1 MRVPVQQLK
10 DLSLSNKEN
19 NDPSPVDFQVHSFP
33 KKKALVASLQPP
45 REPSTPVRHVPCDI
59 VLVIDVSGSM
69 FDAAPVPGERST
81 EANGLSILDL
91 VKHASLTI
99 VEKMDERDRLSIVTF
114 ASNVSVLQP
123 LQFMTEENKRLS
135 RDNINS
141 MEPNDATNLWHGILT
156 GLKQFEKVNSD
167 GKVPAVM
174 VLTDGMPNHMCPPAG
189 YTPELRAK
197 LPLPATIY
205 TFGFGYQL
213 RSGLLKYIAEIGSGN
228 YSFIPDAGM
237 IGTVFVHAVAN
248 LQNTYATEAT
258 LQLRYSSNM
267 QIQEAM
273 GTSVLSSPP
282 GPFIKSTQQGL
293 QLEIPLGNIQYG
305 QSRDIFLRF
314 HSPHIVKLCCM
325 DPGPLPIVEA
335 TIKYKLVL
343 DNDTGDFA
351 SITVTHDLLET
362 SSIPEELVAYH
373 ESRAQ
378 ICSFLST
385 FFAIE
390 KPEGQI
396 SIALHEDTNFFQTWG
411 QHYLPSLL
419 NAHTRQVCNSFKD
432 PRPLQYGRDSPLFIA
447 CRDRLD
453 EDFDNLPPPEPSR
466 HKRMAREQ
474 GLSTVVLAASST
486 PVSMSSYRNAC
497 GVCFAGSTLV
507 QLASGRAVEMRRL
520 RRGMKLQTPLGSRKV
535 AAVLRTPVKDETL
548 CRVGAV
554 LVTPW
559 HPVSR
564 DAKVWTFPAYAA
576 DGAVRYTGAVYSV
589 MLQRDRSPD
598 AHALRLD
605 GGLWGVTLGHGVTSG
620 GGDARAHAFFGDYAA
635 VSKALLGLRVG
646 SRGEFIG
653 GGVARDTQS
662 GLVCSFKQDDS
673 RGRAVTWAPGARG
686 KSSIRS

>member
-1 MRVPVQQLK
+1 MARSRPLWFSPTACLIICKAAPLEVL
-10 DLSLSNKEN
+10 LSL
-19 NDPSPVDFQVHSFP
+19 
-33 KKKALVASLQPP
+33 
-45 REPSTPVRHVPCDI
+45 
-59 VLVIDVSGSM
+59 
-69 FDAAPVPGERST
+69 
-81 EANGLSILDL
+81 
-91 VKHASLTI
+91 LT
-99 VEKMDERDRLSIVTF
+99 RL
-114 ASNVSVLQP
+114 
-123 LQFMTEENKRLS
+123 R
-135 RDNINS
+135 
-141 MEPNDATNLWHGILT
+141 
-156 GLKQFEKVNSD
+156 
-167 GKVPAVM
+167 
-174 VLTDGMPNHMCPPAG
+174 CPPAG
-189 YTPELRAK
+189 YIPKLRAK
-197 LPLPATIY
+197 LPLPATIH

-258 LQLRYSSNM
+258 LQFRYASNL

-282 GPFIKSTQQGL
+282 EPFIESSKQGL
-293 QLEIPLGNIQYG
+293 QLDIALGNIQYG

-314 HSPHIVKLCCM
+314 HSPHIVKLCGM
-325 DPGPLPIVEA
+325 EPGPLPIVEA

-343 DNDTGDFA
+343 DNDTGDFTSA
-351 SITVTHDLLET
+351 TVMHDLLKT
-362 SSIPEELVAYH
+362 YFIPEELVAYH

-385 FFAIE
+385 LFPIE
-390 KPEGQI
+390 KLGDHAAFVTNRFELVTQEFATLIENLPSRNHFDSLNKSLVQDLAGQETEGQV
-396 SIALHEDTNFFQTWG
+396 SIALRKKTDFFERWG

-419 NAHTRQVCNSFKD
+419 DAHTRQVCNSFKD
-432 PRPLQYGRDSPLFIA
+432 PGPLQYGRDSPLFIT

-453 EDFDNLPPPEPSR
+453 EAFDNLPPPEPSR
-466 HKRMAREQ
+466 HRYMAREQ
-474 GLSTVVLAASST
+474 GPPAVALAASSA
-486 PVSMSSYRNAC
+486 PISMSSYRNAC

-507 QLASGRAVEMRRL
+507 QLASGRAIEMRRL

-548 CRVGAV
+548 CRLGAV

-559 HPVSR
+559 HPISR
-564 DAKVWTFPAYAA
+564 DAKAWTFPAYTA

-589 MLQRDRSPD
+589 MLQRDRNPD
-598 AHALRLD
+598 AHALRLE

-620 GGDARAHAFFGDYAA
+620 GGDARAHAFFGNYVA

-646 SRGEFIG
+646 LRGEFIG
-653 GGVARDTQS
+653 GDVGRDTQS
-662 GLVCSFKQDDS
+662 GLVCSFNKDDG

-686 KSSIRS
+686 KSIIRS